1 MFKVKKKTLI
11 IAVSCISCLIIFS
24 FSIPAIRAPFL
35 DIFLYPFSIV
45 TAIQREASAL
55 IFYHR
60 NYIQNEKLRNDID
73 FLRNKLNSF
82 AELALENNRLKEL
95 IALKQQA
102 SFKVLSAHVIGRS
115 ADSWSSMVIV
125 DKGAEG
131 GIRRGMAVVNFLGL
145 IGRVSE
151 TSAFTSKVALINDPN
166 VAISSMLQRSRQEG
180 LISGTLG
187 NYLIMRYLP
196 EDVDAKPGDIVV
208 TSGLNVMYPKGLLIG
223 TIAEINKEFSGLSRY
238 AIVKPAVKLSGIEEV
253 LIIIQ

>member
-1 MFKVKKKTLI
+1 VFKVKKKTLI
-11 IAVSCISCLIIFS
+11 IVAACAFSILILS
-24 FSIPAIRAPFL
+24 FSIPTVRAPFL
-35 DIFLYPFSIV
+35 DTLLHPFNII
-45 TAIQREASAL
+45 TTIQREITGF

-60 NYIQNEKLRNDID
+60 NYIQNEKFSNEND
-73 FLRNKLNSF
+73 FLRNKINSF
-82 AELALENNRLKEL
+82 AELALENNRLREL
-95 IALKQQA
+95 LSLKQKTP
-102 SFKVLSAHVIGRS
+102 FKVLPAHVIGRS

-125 DKGAEG
+125 DKGSDS
-131 GIRRGMAVVNFLGL
+131 GIQRGMAVVNFLGL
-145 IGRVSE
+145 IGRVTE
-151 TSAFTSKVALINDPN
+151 TAAFTSKITLINDPN
-166 VAISSMLQRSRQEG
+166 VAVSGMLQRSRQEG

-253 LIIIQ
+253 LIIMQ